1 MGEISLFPHI
11 YSLNETSMI
20 VQFADKIDPNTQKN
34 ILALIDLLKTS
45 PFPGF
50 LESLPSYTGVAVF
63 YDPALVLSAEPAS
76 ILSPSDRVRQLLDDY
91 IISSKHHQLNVEPE
105 TIEIPVCYDWTL
117 GPDLQEVADYN
128 QLTVDDVISIH
139 SKGSYQVYM
148 IGFAPG
154 FPFLGGM
161 SESIATPRKQQ
172 PRLEIP
178 AGSVG
183 IAGKQTGVYPM
194 VTPGGWQL
202 IGQTPLKMFDLN
214 RDEPSLLKPGHIVR
228 FRPIS
233 LEEYQDLKERD

>member
-1 MGEISLFPHI
+1 
-11 YSLNETSMI
+11 MI

-76 ILSPSDRVRQLLDDY
+76 ILSPSDRVRQLLEDY